1 MKIVSMTCPNCGA
14 TLQID
19 ADNKNVT
26 CNYCGNSLFIDDEAS
41 HVKIDNPEQ
50 VGYQFEK
57 GRQRAQAEQ
66 QYSQPNMYV
75 QPSNNTQPK
84 KRRTWLWVLGW
95 LCIFPLPL
103 TILLLRKK
111 DMKPALKYGII
122 AAAWIVYLLIGFAG
136 GTENP
141 DKTTTE
147 QTSTLAI
154 AESTKANNDETSER
168 ETQTG
173 TEAEST
179 KELSEEEQIVYQYD
193 KSINHYVI
201 LFNKC
206 NPDNPL
212 SSDDVFRYEMA
223 TKTLD
228 DQAKV
233 YRDGVEFVMRETY
246 NGEFEILVR
255 YLPNTMR
262 DNDVIKKLFIQ
273 FAKPYNINL
282 ADEVFEDYW
291 TQIIDGI
298 ETNTSKYEFDG
309 FTFEREYLYKTD
321 KISAFTLSGKLN

>member
-14 TLQID
+14 TLQVD

-26 CNYCGNSLFIDDEAS
+26 CNYCGNALFIDDEAN

-50 VGYQFEK
+50 VGYDFEK

-66 QYSQPNMYV
+66 HYTQQNTYAA
-75 QPSNNTQPK
+75 PSKYAPTK
-84 KRRTWLWVLGW
+84 KRKTWLWVLGW
-95 LCIFPLPL
+95 IFIFPLPL

-122 AAAWIVYLLIGFAG
+122 AAVWIVYLLIGFAG
-136 GTENP
+136 GANNP
-141 DKTTTE
+141 DNATTE
-147 QTSTLAI
+147 QPTTSATVV
-154 AESTKANNDETSER
+154 STQADREDTSES
-168 ETQTG
+168 ETQTV

-179 KELSEEEQIVYQYD
+179 EDLSEEEQIVYKYD
-193 KSINHYVI
+193 KSINRYVI

-206 NPDNPL
+206 NPDNQL

-228 DQAKV
+228 DQARV
-233 YRDGVEFVMRETY
+233 YRDGVEFVIREEY
-246 NGEFEILVR
+246 NGEFEVLVR
-255 YLPNTMR
+255 YLPNTKR
-262 DNDVIKKLFIQ
+262 DNDVMKKLFIQ
-273 FAKPYNINL
+273 FAKPYNTNL
-282 ADEVFEDYW
+282 SDEVFEDYW
-291 TQIIDGI
+291 AQIVDGI
-298 ETNTSKYEFDG
+298 ETNISKFEFDG